1 MNILQ
6 STLLLALVPLAL
18 SNCNQKKVKENNTTT
33 TEQSQSDTR
42 LVAGNYVTA
51 DYDKRSEGYDWV
63 GVMVQNQTDSTITIQ
78 IRSRADRKKPTCT
91 LDTEAKR
98 IKDGVYQASLQG
110 KKVLFTFND
119 SSLTINPESSTD
131 EAILHFYCS
140 GGASIAGSYAKT
152 MTTLDSTQLEKS
164 TVDINR

>member
-6 STLLLALVPLAL
+6 STLLLGLVPLAL

-42 LVAGNYVTA
+42 PVAGNYVTA

-63 GVMVQNQTDSTITIQ
+63 GVMVQNRNDSTVAIQ
-78 IRSRADRKKPTCT
+78 VRSRADRKKPTCT
-91 LDTEAKR
+91 LDTEANKV
-98 IKDGVYQASLQG
+98 KDGVYQASLQG
-110 KKVLFTFND
+110 KKVIFTFND
-119 SSLTINPESSTD
+119 STLTIDPEAPQD

-140 GGASIAGSYAKT
+140 GGASIAGNYKKI
-152 MTTLDSTQLEKS
+152 MTPLDSTQLEKLP
-164 TVDINR
+164 NN